1 MFEDLHKK
9 LKDSVPQV
17 LICKEKEK
25 TEMTMGHSFIFE
37 VFTEDDTE
45 ITFDKL
51 AQKARKVNAED
62 CNTKVQLCK
71 GWIVRRRCRE

>member
-1 MFEDLHKK
+1 
-9 LKDSVPQV
+9 
-17 LICKEKEK
+17 
-25 TEMTMGHSFIFE
+25 MTIGHSFIFE

-51 AQKARKVNAED
+51 AQMARKDNAED
-62 CNTKVQLCK
+62 FNTKVQVCK

>member
-1 MFEDLHKK
+1 
-9 LKDSVPQV
+9 
-17 LICKEKEK
+17 
-25 TEMTMGHSFIFE
+25 MTIGHSFIFE